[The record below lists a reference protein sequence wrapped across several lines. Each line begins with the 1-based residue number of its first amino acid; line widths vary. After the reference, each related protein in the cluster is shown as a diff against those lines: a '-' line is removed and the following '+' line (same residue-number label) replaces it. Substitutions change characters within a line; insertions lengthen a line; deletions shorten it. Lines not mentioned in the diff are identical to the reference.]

1 MPRMKLVCDHC
12 GKKYESYQKGKN
24 FHFCSIE
31 CRRKA
36 GKLVASAFSKETRD
50 QKSKQFTEM
59 NQTLLNQPE
68 YIEKSRLT
76 KKRIKPTK
84 GYSKYYGRHEHRVV
98 AEQKLGR
105 KLKKARW
112 STTLTETKR
121 TITPTTCRSWL
132 TQNTHVYT
140 QKKGGQTLNLK
151 GVMPNG
157 NLIPTPRNSIGS
169 HENE

>member
-50 QKSKQFTEM
+50 QKSKQFTEV

-98 AEQKLGR
+98 AEKKIGR
-105 KLKKARW
+105 KLQKGEVVHHIDGDKTNNHPNNLQVMTNSEHARLHAEERW
-112 STTLTETKR
+112 IEAKS
-121 TITPTTCRSWL
+121 
-132 TQNTHVYT
+132 
-140 QKKGGQTLNLK
+140 KGGDAK
-151 GVMPNG
+151 W
-157 NLIPTPRNSIGS
+157 
-169 HENE
+169 